1 VSSLPFASEASGLV
15 KIFADRRAVDGVDF
29 QIEDRECFGFLGPN
43 GAGKTTTMR
52 MLFGRLRRTAGDL
65 HVLGL
70 DPDRQTREV
79 RSRIGVVS
87 QENNLDQDLTVLE
100 NLLIH
105 AGYFGL
111 GGPGVRRRAAELL
124 AFMQLEGRETSRV
137 RELSG
142 GMQRRLLIARG
153 LVNEPELMILDEP
166 TTGLDPQARLVVWQ
180 RLSELRERG
189 VTIVL
194 TTHYMEEATRLCDRL
209 VVMDD
214 GRIVERGAPRD
225 LIRRHAG
232 EQVVEVRWPSGA
244 DQPALERMPVR
255 RVDRHGD
262 RLLVF
267 TDDPAAA
274 LAGLGGLVP
283 PEAMLVRP
291 ATLEDVFIHLTGRDL
306 QEG

>member
-1 VSSLPFASEASGLV
+1 MPFASEARGLT
-15 KIFADRRAVDGVDF
+15 KTFPPDRTAVDA
-29 QIEDRECFGFLGPN
+29 IEFAIDDRECFGFLGPN

-79 RSRIGVVS
+79 RCRIGVVT
-87 QENNLDQDLTVLE
+87 QENNLDEDLTVFE
-100 NLLIH
+100 NLLVH

-111 GGPGVRRRAAELL
+111 SGSAVRRRAADLL
-124 AFMQLEGRETSRV
+124 SFMELEGREHSQV
-137 RELSG
+137 RQLSG
-142 GMQRRLLIARG
+142 GMQRRLLVARG
-153 LVNEPELMILDEP
+153 LINQPELLTLDEP

-180 RLSELRERG
+180 RLGELREQG

-194 TTHYMEEATRLCDRL
+194 TTHYMEEASRLCDRL
-209 VVMDD
+209 VVMDA
-214 GRIVERGAPRD
+214 GRIVERGTPRD

-232 EQVVEVRWPSGA
+232 EQVLEVRWPAGA
-244 DQPALERMPVR
+244 DQPALDGTPVR

-274 LAGLGGLVP
+274 LAGLGGRVP
-283 PEAMLVRP
+283 PEAMLIRP
-291 ATLEDVFIHLTGRDL
+291 ATLEDVFIHLTGREL
-306 QEG
+306 QE

>member
-1 VSSLPFASEASGLV
+1 LPFASEARGLV
-15 KIFADRRAVDGVDF
+15 KIFPPGRRAVDGIDF
-29 QIEDRECFGFLGPN
+29 EIEDRECFGFLGPN

-52 MLFGRLRRTAGDL
+52 TLFGRLRRTGGYL
-65 HVLGL
+65 QVLGL

-79 RSRIGVVS
+79 RARIGVVT
-87 QENNLDQDLTVLE
+87 QETNLDQDLTVFE
-100 NLLIH
+100 NLVVH

-111 GGPGVRRRAAELL
+111 GGPAVRRRAVELL
-124 AFMQLEGRETSRV
+124 SFMQLDGRERSQV

-142 GMQRRLLIARG
+142 GMQRRLLIARA
-153 LVNEPELMILDEP
+153 LINEPELMILDEP

-180 RLSELRERG
+180 RLGELRERG

-194 TTHYMEEATRLCDRL
+194 TTHYMEEASRLCDRL
-209 VVMDD
+209 VVMDQ
-214 GRIVERGAPRD
+214 GRIVERGTPRE

-232 EQVVEVRWPSGA
+232 EQVVEVRWPPAA
-244 DQPALERMPVR
+244 DQPDLDRTPVR

-274 LAGLGGLVP
+274 LAGLVGRVP

-306 QEG
+306 QE

>member
-1 VSSLPFASEASGLV
+1 LPFASEARGLT
-15 KIFADRRAVDGVDF
+15 KIFPPERTAVGGIDF
-29 QIEDRECFGFLGPN
+29 AIEDRECFGFLGPN

-79 RSRIGVVS
+79 RARIGVVT
-87 QENNLDQDLTVLE
+87 QENNLDQDLTVFE

-111 GGPGVRRRAAELL
+111 SGPAVRGRAADLL
-124 AFMQLEGRETSRV
+124 RFMQLEGRERSQV

-142 GMQRRLLIARG
+142 GMQRRLLVARG
-153 LVNEPELMILDEP
+153 LINQPELLILDEP

-180 RLSELRERG
+180 RLGELRQQG

-194 TTHYMEEATRLCDRL
+194 TTHYMEEASRLCDRL
-209 VVMDD
+209 VVMHA
-214 GRIVERGAPRD
+214 GQIVERGTPRE

-232 EQVVEVRWPSGA
+232 DQVVEVRWPSAA
-244 DQPALERMPVR
+244 DQPRLDRTPVR

-267 TDDPAAA
+267 TDDPASA

-291 ATLEDVFIHLTGRDL
+291 ATLDDVFIHLTGREL
-306 QEG
+306 QE

>member
-1 VSSLPFASEASGLV
+1 MSFASEASGLV
-15 KIFADRRAVDGVDF
+15 KTFGDRPAVNGVDF
-29 QIEDRECFGFLGPN
+29 QIPDRECFGFLGPN

-65 HVLGL
+65 SVLGL
-70 DPDRQTREV
+70 DPDRQTRQV
-79 RSRIGVVS
+79 RSRIGVVT
-87 QENNLDQDLTVLE
+87 QENNLDQDLTVIE
-100 NLLIH
+100 NLVIH

-111 GGPGVRRRAAELL
+111 GGSSLRRRAEELL
-124 AFMQLEGRETSRV
+124 EFMQLDGREKSQV
-137 RELSG
+137 RDLSG

-153 LVNEPELMILDEP
+153 LINEPELMILDEP

-209 VVMDD
+209 VVMDG
-214 GRIVERGAPRD
+214 GRIVERGAPRE

-232 EQVVEVRWPSGA
+232 EQVLEFRWPA
-244 DQPALERMPVR
+244 AEEQPVVLGGVR
-255 RVDRHGD
+255 RIDRHGD

-267 TDDPAAA
+267 AEDPAAA
-274 LAGLGGLVP
+274 LAGLGARVP

-291 ATLEDVFIHLTGRDL
+291 ATLEDVFIHLTGREL

>member
-1 VSSLPFASEASGLV
+1 MPFASEARGLV
-15 KIFADRRAVDGVDF
+15 KTFAARRAVDGIDF

-52 MLFGRLRRTAGDL
+52 MLFGRLRRTAGHL

-70 DPDRQTREV
+70 DPDRQTREI
-79 RSRIGVVS
+79 RSRIGVVT
-87 QENNLDQDLTVLE
+87 QENNLDRDLTVLE
-100 NLLIH
+100 NILIH

-111 GGPGVRRRAAELL
+111 GGTAMRQRAAELL
-124 AFMQLEGRETSRV
+124 AFMELEGREKSQV

-194 TTHYMEEATRLCDRL
+194 TTHYMEEASRLCDRL
-209 VVMDD
+209 VVMDG
-214 GRIVERGAPRD
+214 GRVVERGTPRD

-232 EQVVEVRWPSGA
+232 EQVVEVRWPSA
-244 DQPALERMPVR
+244 AEEPALGLTPVR

-274 LAGLGGLVP
+274 LAGLGGRVP
-283 PEAMLVRP
+283 PEAIVVRP
-291 ATLEDVFIHLTGRDL
+291 ATLEDVFIHLTGREL